1 MPEEHWEEIGEVSGD
16 LQAEILRG
24 LLEAQGIRVWL
35 SQEGGGHSAYVLTVG
50 ELGTVHILVPASQS
64 QAAQAVLQDYY
75 SGKYEDTQFTDETG
89 QAIPPEPGTSEDE
102 PSEDEETG

>member
-1 MPEEHWEEIGEVSGD
+1 MPEEYWDEIAMISGD

-35 SQEGGGHSAYVLTVG
+35 SQEGGGHSVYSLTVG

-75 SGKYEDTQFTDETG
+75 SGKFEGTQFTDESG
-89 QAIPPEPGTSEDE
+89 RPIPPTTFTSDDDE
-102 PSEDEETG
+102 PEDEEPG